1 MHAWAGTGHGPRPAP
16 LPALRGA
23 HVTDTKQALECT
35 DAKPCT
41 SSCMHEEHGILHAC
55 LSTIRAPAH
64 VSVMRCFI
72 HTRTPSHPS
81 ITPPSCAAH
90 CMHACGP
97 AGTQPHRRTVTAK
110 STGARPQLDTAGCC
124 ASTQVQFKL
133 FATRILEERG
143 AQAKNR
149 RCGRRQRAPTWSVSA
164 PRRPPQA
171 TGLVRPE
178 ASRRATGQGQR
189 AGGQARTAAAR
200 PAWVG
205 CAAGQC
211 AGGQAR
217 TAAARPAW
225 VGRAAGQRAGGQAR
239 TAAARPAWAGRAA
252 SCAASGTTR
261 ARPGWGRISRARG
274 RPPSASP
281 PPRRMRSCPAT
292 CAEGAGCSAAMLV
305 AAVPVLLHHLQAKLL
320 RASAV
325 DCFQTRTPLRRA
337 DKAPVIPVAI
347 KVPAYQLFSSE
358 VAREAG

>member
-1 MHAWAGTGHGPRPAP
+1 MSGAGPACSLCSPRLSAWKRRAASAASSAATRCLSRARASSPLPPGTLVAWKRGMHACMLGRGRDMGRGRLYCLRFVAHMSLTPSRHWNARMQCLAR
-16 LPALRGA
+16 ALA
-23 HVTDTKQALECT
+23 CKKST
-35 DAKPCT
+35 
-41 SSCMHEEHGILHAC
+41 HGILHAC

-97 AGTQPHRRTVTAK
+97 AGAQPHRCRTVTAK
-110 STGARPQLDTAGCC
+110 STGARPQPDTAGCC

-143 AQAKNR
+143 AQAQNR
-149 RCGRRQRAPTWSVSA
+149 PCCRCGRRQRAPTWSVSA

-178 ASRRATGQGQR
+178 ASRSATGQGQR

-211 AGGQAR
+211 AGGQAC
-217 TAAARPAW
+217 TAAARPA
-225 VGRAAGQRAGGQAR
+225 
-239 TAAARPAWAGRAA
+239 
-252 SCAASGTTR
+252 
-261 ARPGWGRISRARG
+261 
-274 RPPSASP
+274 
-281 PPRRMRSCPAT
+281 
-292 CAEGAGCSAAMLV
+292 
-305 AAVPVLLHHLQAKLL
+305 
-320 RASAV
+320 
-325 DCFQTRTPLRRA
+325 
-337 DKAPVIPVAI
+337 
-347 KVPAYQLFSSE
+347 
-358 VAREAG
+358 